1 MIGRNSTNSIETS
14 SVRRGAVLYI
24 LMFLRA
30 SKRIGTDKTVRWTN
44 MAAPTSH
51 PTTILLLSGKQ
62 GEELVLEQGRYPP
75 KMFTIKAEKQK

>member
-1 MIGRNSTNSIETS
+1 
-14 SVRRGAVLYI
+14 
-24 LMFLRA
+24 
-30 SKRIGTDKTVRWTN
+30 